1 MRPWLAF
8 LFDTSLFTRPVE
20 CKRQRPNVYDHACGR
35 LSATQQRSI
44 GLASLRNVRAR
55 VAVCLS
61 VFGLLFTG
69 CAYAAPPTPTDEAPP
84 AEATP
89 VFSIEDVDFTTLEW
103 SLSHHGQMIPTD
115 GLSFADGPAII
126 ETVEYTIETDGT
138 VYSDADGD
146 GDVDAIVPVS
156 AVDVVGGG
164 MDLGTAWYLW
174 ADEDGTAVQAPV
186 PAALDHCD
194 IVVDSVVAV
203 DGGFEVHEFHLRSG
217 EETYTEC
224 GEPGSDE
231 RTRTVTISADGP
243 DGKLWPTQTAPFASF
258 GGVCPISVASHGDPA
273 TDDYFPEPNAETT
286 PLAGNT
292 INTWPVE
299 EWQIFRDGYSGWE
312 LVGVN
317 VDGNSG
323 CAWTQL

>member
-1 MRPWLAF
+1 M
-8 LFDTSLFTRPVE
+8 
-20 CKRQRPNVYDHACGR
+20 
-35 LSATQQRSI
+35 
-44 GLASLRNVRAR
+44 ASSRNVQVK
-55 VAVCLS
+55 VAVSAS
-61 VFGLLFTG
+61 VLGLFLAG
-69 CAYAAPPTPTDEAPP
+69 CTSAPDASQADEAPLVQ
-84 AEATP
+84 EAP
-89 VFSIEDVDFTTLEW
+89 DFSIEDVDFTTLEW

-126 ETVEYTIETDGT
+126 ETVEYTIGQDEI

-146 GDVDAIVPVS
+146 GDLDAIVPVS
-156 AVDVVGGG
+156 ALDVVGGEV
-164 MDLGTAWYLW
+164 DLGTAWYLW
-174 ADEDGTAVQAPV
+174 ADEGGTAVQVGV
-186 PAALDHCD
+186 PAALSHCD
-194 IVVDSVVAV
+194 IVVDGVTAV
-203 DGGFEVHEFHLRSG
+203 DGGFEIHEFHLRSG

-243 DGKLWPTQTAPFASF
+243 DGELWPVQVAPFASF
-258 GGVCPISVASHGDPA
+258 GGACPISTAFHGNPA
-273 TDDYFPEPNAETT
+273 TADHFSVPNAEST
-286 PLAGNT
+286 PLVGSS

-299 EWQIFRDGYSGWE
+299 EWQIFRDGYSGWK